1 MKLKVRLLCIGIFL
15 CGLLFQV
22 AAQTNIVV
30 TGKVRNKT
38 TGEALVGA
46 SVINEKTH
54 KSTVT
59 NENGEFRISV
69 EKGATLTVSFVGMTS
84 TKYKVTES
92 SEISIQL
99 EEEIKKTEEVIVI
112 GYGTQKRSKVS
123 GAVST
128 VKGADIEKLKPVRT
142 EEALQG
148 TASGVTV
155 IQTGSP
161 GSKPTILIRGIAS
174 NSGNAPLVI
183 IDGVQQTQDDLN
195 SISPADIESISVLK
209 DAAMT
214 AIYGSKGG
222 NGVIVVTTK
231 GGRKNLKTEIA
242 LNSFYGNQ
250 SVIKKVGVLNATE
263 YAAMVNEGSATSGG
277 PIIFNNLSKIG
288 VGTNWQDQVFKDAT
302 TQNHGITVRGG
313 SDKMTYFLSGNY
325 MSQGG
330 VVGGDDKSFFNRG
343 NFTSN
348 LNFDLSSKLKF
359 LVNTSAVMLST
370 KTVSEN
376 AFNSILGS
384 ALNFDPTVP
393 VLNTTGTV
401 GQYGYSTL
409 LLSEVFNP
417 LTKLANTY
425 NQNKGTKFY
434 GKFELQYD
442 AIKNLKLT
450 TRFGYQKYDDNSKS
464 FDPLVFYGLNNVDNS
479 MNADGS
485 TVIGKHNSVAN
496 NKNSNF
502 NWTYEAF
509 ANYIYKLKEDHHFE
523 AVVGFSLAKT
533 SGNAA
538 GASRQDVPY
547 NSWTFADNTAATG
560 VNSATNSNA
569 QTGYYYE
576 YFNKNTSTF
585 GRLNYDFKDRYLV
598 SYNLRRDGSNLFGAN
613 NKFGTFSAIS
623 LGWVVSKES
632 FFNSKLIDLLK
643 VRGSSGTIGNDQSAA
658 AYYTQIVTG
667 GPSYGSTANSNG
679 YNFNN
684 IFYPGSTVGTLRN
697 DNVSWE
703 SDKQTNIGFD
713 LVLLK
718 SKVSITFDYYKKN
731 ANGLLF
737 VPSISGYE
745 GTVPA
750 PSANVGS
757 TETKGIDLQIT
768 YNQPIGKNFSLNNTF
783 TFTTQDNKVIS
794 TNDDGTAKMYGGSY
808 FNGQSQTVT
817 VFEKGKAPGYFYGY
831 KTAGLFQNAA
841 AVLAA
846 PAQAG
851 AQPGDIRFVDV
862 NGDGKIDA
870 NDKTKI
876 GNPFPKFI
884 AGWNLSMNY
893 KDFDFSAFFYASVGN
908 DIYRAYERNANYTN
922 KFRSVLGRWTGEG
935 TTNEATNP
943 RYSFTDANNNARVSD
958 RYVEDGSFVKL
969 KNVQLGYTF
978 NGKTINKIFQK
989 LRVYAQVKNAFT
1001 ITKYTGFDPEISGGL
1016 METGIDRGS
1025 YPQAR
1030 TVAFGLDIKF

>member
-1 MKLKVRLLCIGIFL
+1 MKLKVSLLCIGIFL
-15 CGLLFQV
+15 SGLLLQV

-30 TGKVRNKT
+30 TGKVRNKV
-38 TGEALVGA
+38 TGQLLFGVTVK
-46 SVINEKTH
+46 SDKSK
-54 KSTVT
+54 KSTQTDDKGSFSISTPVGSVLTFTYVGMASLKYEVT
-59 NENGEFRISV
+59 NAGDVDITMV
-69 EKGATLTVSFVGMTS
+69 EDIKVGD
-84 TKYKVTES
+84 
-92 SEISIQL
+92 
-99 EEEIKKTEEVIVI
+99 EVVVI
-112 GYGTQKRSKVS
+112 GYGVQKRSKVS

-161 GSKPTILIRGIAS
+161 GSKPTILIRGSAS
-174 NSGNAPLVI
+174 NSGNDPLVI

-214 AIYGSKGG
+214 AIYGVGGG
-222 NGVIVVTTK
+222 NGVILVTTK
-231 GGRKNLKTEIA
+231 GGRKNSKTEVA

-250 SVIKKVGVLNATE
+250 SVIKKVGMLNATE

-277 PIIFNNLSKIG
+277 PIIFNNLSKLG
-288 VGTNWQDQVFKDAT
+288 VGTNWQDQVFKDAS

-313 SDKMTYFLSGNY
+313 SDKVTYFLSGNY

-393 VLNTTGTV
+393 ILNTTGTV

-409 LLSEVFNP
+409 LLSEVYNP

-442 AIKNLKLT
+442 VIKNLKLT

-464 FDPLVFYGLNNVDNS
+464 FDPLVFYGVNNVGNTL
-479 MNADGS
+479 NADGS
-485 TVIGKHNSVAN
+485 TVTGMHNSVSN
-496 NKNSNF
+496 GKYSNF

-523 AVVGFSLAKT
+523 VVVGFSLGKS
-533 SGNAA
+533 SGNTV
-538 GASRQDVPY
+538 GSSRQDVPY
-547 NSWTFADNTAATG
+547 NSWTFADNTIATG
-560 VNSATNSNA
+560 VNSNSDPIA

-576 YFNKNTSTF
+576 YFTKNSSTF
-585 GRLNYDFKDRYLV
+585 GRINYDYKDRYLV
-598 SYNLRRDGSNLFGAN
+598 SYNLRRDGSTSFGTN
-613 NKFGTFSAIS
+613 NKFGTFSAVS

-632 FFNSKLIDLLK
+632 FFNSKVIDLLK
-643 VRGSSGTIGNDQSAA
+643 VRGSSGTVGNDKAA
-658 AYYTQIVTG
+658 QAYYTSIITG

-684 IFYPGSTVGTLRN
+684 IFYPGSTVGNVRN

-713 LVLLK
+713 MVLLK
-718 SKVSITFDYYKKN
+718 NKFSVTFDYYTKS
-731 ANGLLF
+731 AHGLLF
-737 VPSISGYE
+737 FPSLSGYM
-745 GTVPA
+745 GTLA
-750 PSANVGS
+750 PPPANVGS

-768 YNQPIGKNFSLNNTF
+768 YNQLIGKSFKLNNSF
-783 TFTTQDNKVIS
+783 TFTTIS
-794 TNDDGTAKMYGGSY
+794 NNVTATNDNGTAKLYGGYY
-808 FNGQSQTVT
+808 FNGQSQSVT
-817 VFEKGKAPGYFYGY
+817 VFEKGQAPGYFYGF

-841 AVLAA
+841 AISAA
-846 PAQAG
+846 PAQVG

-884 AGWNLSMNY
+884 AGWNLNLEY
-893 KDFDFSAFFYASVGN
+893 KNFDFTAFFYASAGN

-922 KFRSVLGRWTGEG
+922 KFRSILGRWTGEG
-935 TTNEATNP
+935 TTNDATNP

-969 KNVQLGYTF
+969 KNIQLGYTF
-978 NGKTINKIFQK
+978 TGKNINKIFQK

-1016 METGIDRGS
+1016 LDTGIDRGS

>member
-1 MKLKVRLLCIGIFL
+1 MKIKSAFLFLCIL
-15 CGLLFQV
+15 ATGLLTQV
-22 AAQTNIVV
+22 FGQDLTVIGKVSNKKTGEVLQGASIAVKENSNKVITDAKGGFKIACPQGGTIVV
-30 TGKVRNKT
+30 NY
-38 TGEALVGA
+38 
-46 SVINEKTH
+46 
-54 KSTVT
+54 
-59 NENGEFRISV
+59 
-69 EKGATLTVSFVGMTS
+69 VGMT
-84 TKYKVTES
+84 TKMVKVTSAEALD
-92 SEISIQL
+92 IQL
-99 EEEIKKTEEVIVI
+99 DEKAEAMGDIVVV
-112 GYGTQKRSKVS
+112 GYGVQKRSKVS
-123 GAVST
+123 GALST
-128 VKGADIEKLKPVRT
+128 VKSEEIEKLKPVRT

-174 NSGNAPLVI
+174 NSGNDPLVI

-195 SISPADIESISVLK
+195 SISPADIENISVLK

-214 AIYGSKGG
+214 AIYGAKGG

-231 GGRKNLKTEIA
+231 GGRKNLKTEIT

-250 SVIKKVGVLNATE
+250 SVIKKVGMLNATE
-263 YAAMVNEGSATSGG
+263 YAAMVNEGSTTSGG
-277 PIIFNNLSKIG
+277 PIIFNDLTKLG
-288 VGTNWQDQVFKDAT
+288 VGTNWQDQVFKDAS

-370 KTVSEN
+370 KTVAEN

-401 GQYGYSTL
+401 GDYGYSNL
-409 LLSEVFNP
+409 LLSEVYNP

-425 NQNKGTKFY
+425 NQNNGTKFY
-434 GKFELQYD
+434 GKFEFQYD
-442 AIKNLKLT
+442 VIKNLKLT

-464 FDPLVFYGLNNVDNS
+464 FDPLVFYGVNNVGNTL
-479 MNADGS
+479 NADGS
-485 TVIGKHNSVAN
+485 TVAGMHNSVSN

-502 NWTYEAF
+502 NWSYEAF
-509 ANYIYKLKEDHHFE
+509 ANYIYKLKDDHHFE
-523 AVVGFSLAKT
+523 AIVGFSLAKT

-560 VNSATNSNA
+560 VNSATNTNA

-585 GRLNYDFKDRYLV
+585 GRLNYDYKDRYLV
-598 SYNLRRDGSNLFGAN
+598 SYNLRRDGSTTFGAN
-613 NKFGTFSAIS
+613 NKFGTFSAVS

-632 FFNSKLIDLLK
+632 FFNSKVIDVLK
-643 VRGSSGTIGNDQSAA
+643 VRGSSGTIGNDKSAQ
-658 AYYTQIVTG
+658 AYYVSIVTG
-667 GPSYGSTANSNG
+667 GPSYGPTANSNG

-684 IFYPGSTVGTLRN
+684 IFYPGSTVSNLKN
-697 DNVSWE
+697 DNLSWE
-703 SDKQTNIGFD
+703 TDKQTNIGFD
-713 LVLLK
+713 MVLLK
-718 SKVSITFDYYKKN
+718 NKFSIAFDYYTKN
-731 ANGLLF
+731 ASGLLF
-737 VPSISGYE
+737 NTSLAGYL
-745 GTVPA
+745 GTLPNA
-750 PSANVGS
+750 PANVGT
-757 TETKGIDLQIT
+757 TETNGIDLQIT
-768 YNQPIGKNFSLNNTF
+768 YNQPIGKSFTFSNTF
-783 TFTTQDNKVIS
+783 TFTTVNNKVTA
-794 TNDDGTAKMYGGSY
+794 TNSDGTSKLYGGSY

-817 VFEKGKAPGYFYGY
+817 VFEKGQAPGYFYGY

-841 AVLAA
+841 EVAAA
-846 PAQAG
+846 PLQAG
-851 AQPGDIRFVDV
+851 AQPGDIRYVDV

-870 NDKTKI
+870 NDKTNI

-884 AGWNLSMNY
+884 AGWNLTMNY
-893 KDFDFSAFFYASVGN
+893 KNFDFSAFFYASVGN

-922 KFRSVLGRWTGEG
+922 KFRSVLARWTGDG
-935 TTNEATNP
+935 TTNDARYP

-978 NGKTINKIFQK
+978 TGKNIKKIFQK

-1016 METGIDRGS
+1016 METGVDRGS

>member
-1 MKLKVRLLCIGIFL
+1 MKMKSAFLFL
-15 CGLLFQV
+15 CLLATGLLTQV
-22 AAQTNIVV
+22 FGQDLTII
-30 TGKVRNKT
+30 GKVSNKK
-38 TGEALVGA
+38 TGEALQGA
-46 SVINEKTH
+46 SVSVK
-54 KSTVT
+54 
-59 NENGEFRISV
+59 ENSNKVITDA
-69 EKGATLTVSFVGMTS
+69 KGAFKISCLQGGTIVVNYVGMA
-84 TKYKVTES
+84 TKMVKVTSADPIE
-92 SEISIQL
+92 IQL
-99 EEEIKKTEEVIVI
+99 DEKAEAMGDVVVV
-112 GYGTQKRSKVS
+112 GYGVQKRSKVS
-123 GAVST
+123 GALST
-128 VKGADIEKLKPVRT
+128 VKSEDIEKLKPVRT

-148 TASGVTV
+148 SASGVTV

-174 NSGNAPLVI
+174 NSGNSPLVI

-195 SISPADIESISVLK
+195 SISPADIENITVLK

-231 GGRKNLKTEIA
+231 GGRKNLKTEVA

-250 SVIKKVGVLNATE
+250 SVIKKVGMLNATE
-263 YAAMVNEGSATSGG
+263 YAAMVNEGSTTSGG
-277 PIIFNNLSKIG
+277 PIIFNDLSKVG
-288 VGTNWQDQVFKDAT
+288 VGTNWQDQVFKDAS

-370 KTVSEN
+370 KTVAEN

-384 ALNFDPTVP
+384 ALNFDPTVS

-409 LLSEVFNP
+409 LLSEVYNP

-425 NQNKGTKFY
+425 NQNNGTKFY

-442 AIKNLKLT
+442 VIKNLKFT

-464 FDPLVFYGLNNVDNS
+464 FDPLVFYGVNNVDNS

-485 TVIGKHNSVAN
+485 TVVGKHNSVAN

-502 NWTYEAF
+502 NWSYEAF
-509 ANYIYKLKEDHHFE
+509 ANYIYKLKDDHHFE
-523 AVVGFSLAKT
+523 AIVGFSLAKT

-560 VNSATNSNA
+560 VNSATNTNA

-585 GRLNYDFKDRYLV
+585 GRLNYDYKDRYLV

-613 NKFGTFSAIS
+613 NKFGTFSAVS

-632 FFNSKLIDLLK
+632 FFNSKVIDVLK

-713 LVLLK
+713 MVLLK
-718 SKVSITFDYYKKN
+718 NKFSITFDYYKKN

-757 TETKGIDLQIT
+757 TETKGIDIQIT
-768 YNQPIGKNFSLNNTF
+768 YNQPVGKNFNLSNTF
-783 TFTTQDNKVIS
+783 TFTTQDNKVTA
-794 TNDDGTAKMYGGSY
+794 TNDDGTAKMYGGYY
-808 FNGQSQTVT
+808 FNGQSQSVT
-817 VFEKGKAPGYFYGY
+817 VFEKGQAPGYFYGY

-841 AVLAA
+841 DVAAA
-846 PAQAG
+846 PAQTG

-876 GNPFPKFI
+876 GNPFPKFVM
-884 AGWNLSMNY
+884 GWNLGMSY
-893 KDFDFSAFFYASVGN
+893 KNFDFSAFFYASVGN

-922 KFRSVLGRWTGEG
+922 KFRSVLARWTGEG
-935 TTNEATNP
+935 TTNDATNP

-958 RYVEDGSFVKL
+958 RYVEDGSFIKL

-978 NGKTINKIFQK
+978 TGKSIKKICQK

-1016 METGIDRGS
+1016 METGVDRGS

-1030 TVAFGLDIKF
+1030 TVALGLDIKF